1 MNRKRVMIKKIIKKN
16 KLSTSLQNNL
26 KLRKQQISE
35 RDKNE
40 IIGKRLTKIGVL
52 RLDVNGEKEKK

>member
-1 MNRKRVMIKKIIKKN
+1 MIKKIIKKS
-16 KLSTSLQNNL
+16 KLSISLQNNL

-35 RDKNE
+35 RDNNE

-52 RLDVNGEKEKK
+52 RLDVNDEKEKK

>member
-1 MNRKRVMIKKIIKKN
+1 MIKKIIKKN

-26 KLRKQQISE
+26 KLRKKQISE

-40 IIGKRLTKIGVL
+40 IIGKRLTKIGVS

>member
-1 MNRKRVMIKKIIKKN
+1 MIKKIIKKN

-26 KLRKQQISE
+26 KLRKKQISE
-35 RDKNE
+35 RDNNE

-52 RLDVNGEKEKK
+52 RLDVSDKKRKEIK

>member
-1 MNRKRVMIKKIIKKN
+1 MVKKIIKKN
-16 KLSTSLQNNL
+16 KLSISLQNNL

-35 RDKNE
+35 RDNNE

-52 RLDVNGEKEKK
+52 RHDINNEKK

>member
-1 MNRKRVMIKKIIKKN
+1 MIKKIIKKKN

-26 KLRKQQISE
+26 KLRKQQIFE
-35 RDKNE
+35 RDNNE

-52 RLDVNGEKEKK
+52 RLDVNDEKEKK

>member
-1 MNRKRVMIKKIIKKN
+1 MIKKIIKKN

-26 KLRKQQISE
+26 KLRKQQIAE
-35 RDKNE
+35 RDNNE

-52 RLDVNGEKEKK
+52 RLDVNDEKEKK

>member
-1 MNRKRVMIKKIIKKN
+1 MIKKIIKKN

-35 RDKNE
+35 RDSNK

-52 RLDVNGEKEKK
+52 SLDVNDKKK